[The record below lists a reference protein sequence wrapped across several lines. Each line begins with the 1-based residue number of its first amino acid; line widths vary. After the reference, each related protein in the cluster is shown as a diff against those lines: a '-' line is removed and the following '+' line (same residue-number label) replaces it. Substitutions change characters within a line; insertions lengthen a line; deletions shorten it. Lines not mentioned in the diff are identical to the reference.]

1 MKGRATGLLLA
12 AAVAFVV
19 VRLVGDEG
27 WLGYAGAVAEAAM
40 VGGLADWFA
49 VTALFK
55 HPLRIPIPHTAI
67 IPNRKDDIG
76 RSLGEFVQSNF
87 LDQDLIGDRVRDAR
101 VGSRLGTW
109 LAEPAN
115 AERVSTEL
123 LTIAH
128 GITEVLD
135 DEQVHGAVERII
147 TDRIRSTPVA
157 PLLTRMLDAAI
168 ETNQHQDALDLA
180 LSAVDRLIAANLE
193 LLRARLVEESP
204 WWIPETIDNR
214 IFARVV
220 GGVHRLIGQII
231 DDPDH
236 PFRVHVDRQAR
247 LLVSRLQTD
256 VELQQRLDSIRD
268 DLLDRPQV
276 REWTTLLWEQFESEL
291 EEALADPSAPLRTRL
306 DRGVAN
312 AGRRLRDDPRTQE
325 TLEQWVVAASRHAA
339 GQLRGEAADL
349 IATTVQR
356 WDAVETGRLIELQIG
371 RDLQFIRINGTV
383 VGGLAGL
390 VIHAVGELLSH

>member
-1 MKGRATGLLLA
+1 MKGRATGLLVLA
-12 AAVAFVV
+12 AVVFVI
-19 VRLVGDEG
+19 VRIVGDEG
-27 WLGYAGAVAEAAM
+27 WLGYVAAIAEAAM

-49 VTALFK
+49 VTALFN
-55 HPLRIPIPHTAI
+55 HPLRLPIPHTAI

-76 RSLGEFVQSNF
+76 RSLGDFVQQNF
-87 LDQDLIGDRVRDAR
+87 LDQDLIGDRVHQAR

-115 AERVSTEL
+115 AERVSTEI

-135 DEQVHGAVERII
+135 EEHVHAAVAQIL
-147 TDRIRSTPVA
+147 TDRMRSTPIA
-157 PLLTRMLDAAI
+157 PLLARMLDAAV
-168 ETNQHQDALDLA
+168 ETDQHQAALDLA
-180 LSAVDRLIAANLE
+180 LSAVDRLIAENLE

-204 WWIPETIDNR
+204 WWVPETIDNR

-220 GGVHRLIGQII
+220 GGVHRLIGQIT

-236 PFRVHVDRQAR
+236 PFRHHVDRRAR
-247 LLVSRLQTD
+247 ELITRLQTD
-256 VELQQRLDSIRD
+256 PSLGHRLDAIRD
-268 DLLDRPQV
+268 DLLTRPQV
-276 REWTTLLWEQFESEL
+276 RDWTTALWQQFESEL
-291 EEALADPSAPLRTRL
+291 QEAMRDPSAPMRTRL

-312 AGRRLRDDPRTQE
+312 TGRRLRDDPRTQE

-390 VIHAVGELLSH
+390 VIHAVGELLG